1 MRQVNDV
8 RDLYSVET
16 FTDAVFFFTR
26 AFACVIARIQSSF
39 FYLDQ
44 FFELTVEHGGGRLNV
59 RTA

>member
-1 MRQVNDV
+1 MRQENDV

-26 AFACVIARIQSSF
+26 AFACVITRIQSSF
-39 FYLDQ
+39 FHFDQ